1 MNEVGVKGGMKRQL
15 FSLKHHFLSCVGL
28 THTHTHTKAATIKL
42 RNERGIIRTSAHPKA
57 EKTEEQ
63 QHKARHAHNAFA
75 CTALAAL

>member
-1 MNEVGVKGGMKRQL
+1 MTEVGVKGGMKRQL

-28 THTHTHTKAATIKL
+28 THTHTKAATIKL

-63 QHKARHAHNAFA
+63 QHKARHAHTVFA

>member
-1 MNEVGVKGGMKRQL
+1 MTEVGVKGGMKRQL

-28 THTHTHTKAATIKL
+28 THNTHTKAATIKL

-63 QHKARHAHNAFA
+63 QHKARHAHTALA

>member
-1 MNEVGVKGGMKRQL
+1 MTEVGVKGGMKRQL
-15 FSLKHHFLSCVGL
+15 FSLKHHFLSCVG
-28 THTHTHTKAATIKL
+28 HTKAATIKL

-63 QHKARHAHNAFA
+63 QHKARHAHTVFA